1 MLGIPDSEFH
11 RGDAPM
17 TKEEVRI
24 LTIAKARIE
33 PDAVVYDIGAGTG
46 SLTIE
51 AALQAP
57 KGEVYAIERKPEAV
71 ALIHENAD
79 VFGVAGRVH
88 VIEAEAPDGMD
99 ALPPADAVLIGG
111 SGSHLADILAAAD
124 ERLRTGGRIVMNF
137 ITIQTLAA
145 AIAWLRAQKAAYT
158 YETIQIQVSRLR
170 QVGPYDMA
178 KAEHPIYIVTAEK
191 KADIA

>member
-1 MLGIPDSEFH
+1 MLGIPDTEFH
-11 RGDAPM
+11 RGDVPM

-24 LTIAKARIE
+24 LTIAKARIR

-88 VIEAEAPDGMD
+88 VIEAEAPDGMGAGFNTSTWLTQQAMGRIETD
-99 ALPPADAVLIGG
+99 QSEALPWTANGTYDADA
-111 SGSHLADILAAAD
+111 
-124 ERLRTGGRIVMNF
+124 ER
-137 ITIQTLAA
+137 
-145 AIAWLRAQKAAYT
+145 
-158 YETIQIQVSRLR
+158 
-170 QVGPYDMA
+170 A
-178 KAEHPIYIVTAEK
+178 KAMKWLPAVRTISWWMATHGTDLNAEQGQ
-191 KADIA
+191 